1 MSLPP
6 AVHAEFENW
15 SRACWSGSWP
25 HPLPVDRAMSAEG
38 RYTPEAGDVF
48 DPPEPRPPKPNF
60 ERAEI
65 VQMVFKERLT
75 HRERLVVIAEYTQRH
90 ASGRAMR
97 PGDRSEHDGISRAAR
112 SRGLSVR
119 LYTEALRCAGRQVEM
134 AFEEVCA

>member
-25 HPLPVDRAMSAEG
+25 HPLPFDRAMSAEG

-60 ERAEI
+60 ERAAI
-65 VQMVFKERLT
+65 VQGVFDGRLT
-75 HRERLVVIAEYTQRH
+75 HRERLVVIAEYPQRIR
-90 ASGRAMR
+90 SGRKDY
-97 PGDRSEHDGISRAAR
+97 GVSRAAR
-112 SRGLSVR
+112 WAGLPVR
-119 LYTEALRCAGRQVEM
+119 DYEASLRRAGRMVEM